1 MRRFRRLTAVPAPRR
16 APGRLR
22 RWRFVPLLVA
32 AAAVIGAMVAIGE
45 AARRDADR
53 ARQAQAVIESVR
65 SASMELNAITWRSL
79 ATDANTHKNVPFSV
93 GNSAYTDVVARLRE
107 LRALGV
113 ARERTRDVE
122 RRVGDVYS
130 AGVNAQLIAHANPAA
145 AQRMADSTFVST
157 VQRLDA
163 ALSRTKQR
171 QQELATA
178 ALRRSRIAWLSSLVV
193 GLALLALLAWRLHRM
208 QRGAALAEHARAA
221 ERRGDERV
229 RALVRHSSDV
239 VAVIDAGAGI
249 RWIAESVT
257 GMLGYGPA
265 SLVGRSFLELVH
277 EDEID
282 GAAGFLE
289 HVGAEPG
296 RIGTLSVRVRGADDR
311 DRQLEVV
318 ADNHI
323 ADPVIGGVLLN
334 LRDVSERLALE
345 RQLRHQA
352 FHDTLTGLANRAL
365 FEDRLT
371 HALARA
377 RRTGTRL
384 AVIFVDL
391 DDFKTVNDSLG
402 HAAGDELLRMIAGRL
417 EGALRTQD
425 TAARLG
431 GDEFAALL
439 EDVSG
444 EAEALEVAE
453 RVRRALEPAAT
464 IGTRELIPSASIGVA
479 CPAADAGAEEVL
491 RNADLAMYAAKDRGK
506 AQVAGFEDA
515 MHARVSERLELSAQL
530 AKALEQDELA
540 LVYQPVVDLDSTTM
554 TGVEALLRWDHPTRG
569 RLAPDRFIPLAEST
583 GAIVPI
589 GRWVL
594 GTACAQL
601 RRWDEMHT
609 GRDAL
614 TMSVNVSTRQLADPE
629 FPAHVREALAATG
642 VAPQRLTLE
651 ITEHLLVEDS
661 EYIHRQLGDLKR
673 IGVQLAVDDF
683 GTGYSALSYMRS
695 FPIDTLKI
703 DRSFTSGI
711 DQDAEKAGIV
721 RAIVEMGHQLRLKI
735 VTEGIEQPAEAA
747 LLRDF
752 RSDYGQGY
760 LFSRP
765 VEAAAIEELL
775 AGAEGAGSSPLLT
788 RRSTG

>member
-1 MRRFRRLTAVPAPRR
+1 
-16 APGRLR
+16 
-22 RWRFVPLLVA
+22 
-32 AAAVIGAMVAIGE
+32 
-45 AARRDADR
+45 
-53 ARQAQAVIESVR
+53 
-65 SASMELNAITWRSL
+65 MELNAITWRSL
-79 ATDANTHKNVPFSV
+79 ASDATTHKLAPFSV
-93 GNSAYTDVVARLRE
+93 GNSAYTDVVRHLHE

-113 ARERTRDVE
+113 PRARTADVE
-122 RRVGDVYS
+122 RRVGDVYG
-130 AGVNAQLIAHANPAA
+130 AGVNAQIIAHTNPVAA
-145 AQRMADSTFVST
+145 ERMADTTFAGT
-157 VQRLDA
+157 VQHLDA

-178 ALRRSRIAWLSSLVV
+178 ALRRARIAWLGSLVV

-239 VAVIDAGAGI
+239 VAVIDAKAGI

-257 GMLGYGPA
+257 GMLGYAPA
-265 SLVGRSFLELVH
+265 SLVGGSFLELVH
-277 EDEID
+277 QEEAD

-289 HVGAEPG
+289 HVGAEHG
-296 RIGTLSVRVRGADDR
+296 RIGTLSVRVRAADGR

-323 ADPVIGGVLLN
+323 DDPIIGGVLLN

-384 AVIFVDL
+384 AVLFLDL

-402 HAAGDELLRMIAGRL
+402 HAAGDELLRTVAGRL
-417 EGALRTQD
+417 EGALRSQD

-479 CPAADAGAEEVL
+479 CPAPDAGAEEVL

-540 LVYQPVVDLDSTTM
+540 LVYQPVVDLDSGTM

-569 RLAPDRFIPLAEST
+569 RLAPDRFIALAEST

-594 GTACAQL
+594 RTACAQL
-601 RRWDEMHT
+601 SRWDVA
-609 GRDAL
+609 GAL

-642 VAPQRLTLE
+642 VAPRRLTLE

-661 EYIHRQLGDLKR
+661 EHIHGQLAELKR
-673 IGVQLAVDDF
+673 IGVELAVDDF
-683 GTGYSALSYMRS
+683 GTGYSALSYMRT

-775 AGAEGAGSSPLLT
+775 ADGGDSSRLPT
-788 RRSTG
+788 GRSTGVR

>member
-1 MRRFRRLTAVPAPRR
+1 MFRRGPGVP
-16 APGRLR
+16 RLR
-22 RWRFVPLLVA
+22 RWRLVGLLAA
-32 AAAVIGAMVAIGE
+32 AAAVIGAMVVIGE

-65 SASMELNAITWRSL
+65 SSSMELNAITWRSL
-79 ATDANTHKNVPFSV
+79 AADAATHKVAAFSV
-93 GNSAYTDVVARLRE
+93 GNGAYTDVVRHLRE

-113 ARERTRDVE
+113 ARARTADVE

-130 AGVNAQLIAHANPAA
+130 AGVNAQLIAHADPAA
-145 AQRMADSTFVST
+145 AQRMADTTFART
-157 VQRLDA
+157 VVRLDA
-163 ALSRTKQR
+163 ALTRTEQR
-171 QQELATA
+171 QQVLARA
-178 ALRRSRIAWLSSLVV
+178 ALRRAQVAWLGSLLV
-193 GLALLALLAWRLHRM
+193 GLALLGLLAWRMHRM
-208 QRGAALAEHARAA
+208 RRGAALAEQARAA

-239 VAVIDAGAGI
+239 VAVIDAAGGV
-249 RWIAESVT
+249 RWVAESVT
-257 GMLGYGPA
+257 AMLGHAPA
-265 SLVGRSFLELVH
+265 SLVGRPFVALVH
-277 EDEID
+277 PDEAE

-289 HVGAEPG
+289 RIAAEPG
-296 RIGTLSVRVRGADDR
+296 RVGTLSVRVHAADGS
-311 DRQLEVV
+311 DRQLEMV

-323 ADPVIGGVLLN
+323 SDPVIGGVLLN

-345 RQLRHQA
+345 RELRHQA

-377 RRTGTRL
+377 RRGGTQV
-384 AVIFVDL
+384 AVLFVDL

-402 HAAGDELLRMIAGRL
+402 HAAGDELLRTIAGRL
-417 EGALRTQD
+417 EGTLRAQD

-439 EDVSG
+439 EDVTG
-444 EAEALEVAE
+444 EAEALEIAE
-453 RVRRALEPAAT
+453 RVRQALEPAAT

-479 CPAADAGAEEVL
+479 CPVADATAEEVL

-506 AQVAGFEDA
+506 ARVAGFEDA
-515 MHARVSERLELSAQL
+515 MHTRVSERLELGAQL

-540 LVYQPVVDLDSTTM
+540 LVYQPVVELGSGTI
-554 TGVEALLRWDHPTRG
+554 TGAEALLRWDHPTRG
-569 RLAPDRFIPLAEST
+569 RLAPDRFIALAEST

-594 GTACAQL
+594 RTACEQL
-601 RRWDEMHT
+601 RCWDGAHP
-609 GRDAL
+609 GSQL
-614 TMSVNVSTRQLADPE
+614 TMSVNVSTRQLSDPE
-629 FPAHVREALAATG
+629 FPGHVREALDATAL
-642 VAPQRLTLE
+642 APQRLTLE

-661 EYIHRQLGDLKR
+661 EHIHRQLAELKR
-673 IGVQLAVDDF
+673 IGVELAVDDF
-683 GTGYSALSYMRS
+683 GTGYSALSYMGR
-695 FPIDTLKI
+695 FPVDTLKI
-703 DRSFTSGI
+703 DRSFTAGI
-711 DQDAEKAGIV
+711 DRDPEKAGIV

-735 VTEGIEQPAEAA
+735 VTEGIEQAAEAA
-747 LLRDF
+747 VVRGF

-765 VEAAAIEELL
+765 VEAAALGELL
-775 AGAEGAGSSPLLT
+775 AAGGSSP
-788 RRSTG
+788 RASGRSTGVT

>member
-1 MRRFRRLTAVPAPRR
+1 M
-16 APGRLR
+16 
-22 RWRFVPLLVA
+22 PLLAA
-32 AAAVIGAMVAIGE
+32 AAAVIGAMVVIGE

-79 ATDANTHKNVPFSV
+79 ASDATARKVVPTAV
-93 GNSAYTDVVARLRE
+93 GNSAYTDVVRHLRE

-113 ARERTRDVE
+113 ARARTADVE
-122 RRVGDVYS
+122 RRVGDVYG
-130 AGVNAQLIAHANPAA
+130 AGVNAQIFAKTNPAA
-145 AQRMADSTFVST
+145 AQRIADTTFVST

-163 ALSRTKQR
+163 TLARTKRR
-171 QQELATA
+171 QQELARA
-178 ALRRSRIAWLSSLVV
+178 ALTRAQIAWLGSLVV
-193 GLALLALLAWRLHRM
+193 GLALLGLLAWQLHRM
-208 QRGAALAEHARAA
+208 RRGAALAEQARAA
-221 ERRGDERV
+221 ERLGDERV

-239 VAVIDAGAGI
+239 VAVIDATAGV

-257 GMLGYGPA
+257 GMLGYSPA
-265 SLVGRSFLELVH
+265 SLIGCRFLDLVNPN
-277 EDEID
+277 EAEA
-282 GAAGFLE
+282 AAGFLE
-289 HVGAEPG
+289 HVGAEQE
-296 RIGTLSVRVRGADDR
+296 RVGTLSVRMRGADGQY
-311 DRQLEVV
+311 RQLEVV
-318 ADNHI
+318 ADNHL
-323 ADPVIGGVLLN
+323 ADPIIGGILLN

-345 RQLRHQA
+345 SQLRHQA

-377 RRTGTRL
+377 RRGGTRV
-384 AVIFVDL
+384 AVMFVDL

-402 HAAGDELLRMIAGRL
+402 HAAGDELLRTIAGRL
-417 EGALRTQD
+417 ERALRAQD

-439 EDVSG
+439 EDVADEG
-444 EAEALEVAE
+444 EAIEVAE

-464 IGTRELIPSASIGVA
+464 IGTRELVRSASIGVA
-479 CPAADAGAEEVL
+479 CPAADATAEEVL

-515 MHARVSERLELSAQL
+515 MHERVSETLELGAQL
-530 AKALEQDELA
+530 AKALEHGELA
-540 LVYQPVVDLDSTTM
+540 LVYQPIVGLDSATI

-569 RLAPDRFIPLAEST
+569 RLAPDRFIALAEST

-589 GRWVL
+589 GCWVL
-594 GTACAQL
+594 RTACAQL
-601 RRWDEMHT
+601 RRWDAPHAGSDHM
-609 GRDAL
+609 

-642 VAPQRLTLE
+642 IAPQRLTLE
-651 ITEHLLVEDS
+651 ITEHLLVKDS
-661 EYIHRQLGDLKR
+661 KHMHRQLGELKR
-673 IGVQLAVDDF
+673 IGVELAVDDF
-683 GTGYSALSYMRS
+683 GTGYSALSYMRT

-711 DQDAEKAGIV
+711 DQDSEKAAIV
-721 RAIVEMGHQLRLKI
+721 RAIVDMGHELRLKI
-735 VTEGIEQPAEAA
+735 VTEGIERPGEAA

-765 VEAAAIEELL
+765 VDAATIGDLL
-775 AGAEGAGSSPLLT
+775 AGGLDAAPVAT
-788 RRSTG
+788 R